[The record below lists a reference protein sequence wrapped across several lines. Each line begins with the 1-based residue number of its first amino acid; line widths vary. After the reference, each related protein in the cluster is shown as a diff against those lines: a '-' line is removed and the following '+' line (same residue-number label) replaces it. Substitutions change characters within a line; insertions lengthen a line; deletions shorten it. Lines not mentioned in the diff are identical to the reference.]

1 MLDTAEMSRLPPCLM
16 SVDCLFCP
24 YFSFRC
30 LQDYE
35 KVMEAGGDKG
45 DMVPVLVTAEMSRE
59 QVVEAILKTEENQ

>member
-1 MLDTAEMSRLPPCLM
+1 MIVFFR
-16 SVDCLFCP
+16 F
-24 YFSFRC
+24 FSFSC

-59 QVVEAILKTEENQ
+59 EVVEAILKTEENQ